1 MEIITGV
8 ERRRSWPL
16 ERKLAVLEEASRG
29 SESAASVAR
38 RHDIRPQQ
46 LYRWRRELREGRL
59 DGSEPEPP
67 TFLPVT
73 LADHE
78 GPDAEPT
85 PSAAPPRPASGRRGR
100 NRLRVE
106 IVLAN
111 GRVLRVDAGIEA
123 EVLQRLVGV
132 LEAA

>member
-16 ERKLAVLEEASRG
+16 ERKLAVLEEASCG

-46 LYRWRRELREGRL
+46 LYRWRRELRQGRL
-59 DGSEPEPP
+59 EGSEPEPP
-67 TFLPVT
+67 TFLPVS
-73 LADHE
+73 LVGHE
-78 GPDAEPT
+78 RPDAESVST
-85 PSAAPPRPASGRRGR
+85 SPRRAGRRR
-100 NRLRVE
+100 ATTESRVE

-111 GRVLRVDAGIEA
+111 GRMLRVDAGIEVA
-123 EVLQRLVGV
+123 VLQQLVGV
-132 LEAA
+132 LETA

>member
-8 ERRRSWPL
+8 ERRRVWSL

-46 LYRWRRELREGRL
+46 LYRWRRELRQGRL

-67 TFLPVT
+67 TFLPVS
-73 LADHE
+73 LAGHE
-78 GPDAEPT
+78 GPDAEPV
-85 PSAAPPRPASGRRGR
+85 PAAPRRVGRRR
-100 NRLRVE
+100 ATSEARVE

-111 GRVLRVDAGIEA
+111 GRMLRVDAGIEA
-123 EVLQRLVGV
+123 AVLQQLVDV
-132 LEAA
+132 LETA

>member
-8 ERRRSWPL
+8 ERRRNWPL

-46 LYRWRRELREGRL
+46 LYRWRRELHQGQL
-59 DGSEPEPP
+59 DGRAPEPP
-67 TFLPVT
+67 TFLPVS
-73 LADHE
+73 LAGRE
-78 GPDAEPT
+78 EPDAEPV
-85 PSAAPPRPASGRRGR
+85 PSAARRAGRRRTATG
-100 NRLRVE
+100 LRVE

-111 GRVLRVDAGIEA
+111 GRMLRVDAEIDTA
-123 EVLQRLVGV
+123 ALQRLVGV
-132 LEAA
+132 LETA

>member
-59 DGSEPEPP
+59 DGEPEPP
-67 TFLPVT
+67 TFLPVS
-73 LADHE
+73 LANHE
-78 GPDAEPT
+78 RPDAEPV
-85 PSAAPPRPASGRRGR
+85 PSVPHRAGRRR
-100 NRLRVE
+100 AAIESRVE

-111 GRVLRVDAGIEA
+111 GRMLRVDAGIEVA
-123 EVLQRLVGV
+123 VLQQLVGV
-132 LEAA
+132 LETV

>member
-1 MEIITGV
+1 MEIITGI
-8 ERRRSWPL
+8 ERRRNWPL
-16 ERKLAVLEEASRG
+16 ERKLAVLAEASRG

-46 LYRWRRELREGRL
+46 LYRWRRELSEGRL
-59 DGSEPEPP
+59 DGNEPEPSK
-67 TFLPVT
+67 FLPVT

-78 GPDAEPT
+78 GPDAGPT
-85 PSAAPPRPASGRRGR
+85 PAPARRVGRRRAATGS
-100 NRLRVE
+100 RVE

-111 GRVLRVDAGIEA
+111 GRILRVDAGIEA
-123 EVLQRLVGV
+123 EVLQRLVGA

>member
-59 DGSEPEPP
+59 DGSAPEPP
-67 TFLPVT
+67 TFLPVS
-73 LADHE
+73 LADYE
-78 GPDAEPT
+78 RPDAEST
-85 PSAAPPRPASGRRGR
+85 SPSPRRAGRRRAATGS
-100 NRLRVE
+100 RVE

-111 GRVLRVDAGIEA
+111 GRMLRVDAGIEA
-123 EVLQRLVGV
+123 AVLQQLIGV
-132 LEAA
+132 LETA

>member
-8 ERRRSWPL
+8 ERRRNWPL
-16 ERKLAVLEEASRG
+16 ERKLAVLAETSRG
-29 SESAASVAR
+29 LESAASVAR

-59 DGSEPEPP
+59 DRSEPEPP
-67 TFLPVT
+67 TFLPVA

-78 GPDAEPT
+78 EPDTEPT
-85 PSAAPPRPASGRRGR
+85 SAPPRRASRRCAATES
-100 NRLRVE
+100 RVE

-111 GRVLRVDAGIEA
+111 GRLLRVDAGIEG

>member
-16 ERKLAVLEEASRG
+16 ERKLAVLTEASRG
-29 SESAASVAR
+29 SESVASVAR

-59 DGSEPEPP
+59 DGGELEPP
-67 TFLPVT
+67 RFLPVT
-73 LADHE
+73 LAGHE
-78 GPDAEPT
+78 EPEPT
-85 PSAAPPRPASGRRGR
+85 PRQRASRRRAATES
-100 NRLRVE
+100 RVE

-111 GRVLRVDAGIEA
+111 GRMLRVDAGIEG

>member
-8 ERRRSWPL
+8 ERRRNWPL

-29 SESAASVAR
+29 LESAASVAR

-59 DGSEPEPP
+59 NGNEPEPP
-67 TFLPVT
+67 RFLPVS
-73 LADHE
+73 LAGHE
-78 GPDAEPT
+78 RPDAEPV
-85 PSAAPPRPASGRRGR
+85 PAAPRRASRRSTATGS
-100 NRLRVE
+100 RVE

-111 GRVLRVDAGIEA
+111 GRMLRVDAEIEA
-123 EVLQRLVGV
+123 AVLQQLVGV
-132 LEAA
+132 LETA

>member
-16 ERKLAVLEEASRG
+16 ERKLAVLAEVSRG

-46 LYRWRRELREGRL
+46 LYRWRRELSEGRL
-59 DGSEPEPP
+59 DGIEPEPS

-78 GPDAEPT
+78 GPNAEPT
-85 PSAAPPRPASGRRGR
+85 PAAPRRAERRRATTGS
-100 NRLRVE
+100 RVE

-123 EVLQRLVGV
+123 EVLQRLVGA

>member
-59 DGSEPEPP
+59 DGSAPERP
-67 TFLPVT
+67 TFLPVS
-73 LADHE
+73 LGDYE
-78 GPDAEPT
+78 RPDTEPT
-85 PSAAPPRPASGRRGR
+85 PAPARRVGRRR
-100 NRLRVE
+100 APREARVE

-111 GRVLRVDAGIEA
+111 GRMLRVDAGIEVL
-123 EVLQRLVGV
+123 VLQQLVGM
-132 LEAA
+132 LETA

>member
-16 ERKLAVLEEASRG
+16 ERKLAVLTEASRG
-29 SESAASVAR
+29 SESVASVAR

-59 DGSEPEPP
+59 DGGELEPP
-67 TFLPVT
+67 RFLPVS
-73 LADHE
+73 LAGHE
-78 GPDAEPT
+78 EPDADP
-85 PSAAPPRPASGRRGR
+85 PPAAPRRASRRR
-100 NRLRVE
+100 AASEARVE

-111 GRVLRVDAGIEA
+111 GRMLRVDAEIEA
-123 EVLQRLVGV
+123 EVLQRLVSV

>member
-16 ERKLAVLEEASRG
+16 EQKLAVLAEASRG

-59 DGSEPEPP
+59 DGSASEP
-67 TFLPVT
+67 TAFLPVSV
-73 LADHE
+73 DGHE
-78 GPDAEPT
+78 EPDAEPVR
-85 PSAAPPRPASGRRGR
+85 AAPRRAGRRRAASGS
-100 NRLRVE
+100 RVE
-106 IVLAN
+106 IELAN
-111 GRVLRVDAGIEA
+111 GRMLRVDAGIEA
-123 EVLQRLVGV
+123 EALQRLVSV
-132 LEAA
+132 LEVA